1 MSILVKLTLALG
13 LAASLAL
20 AAAGRTDTGG
30 EAAPAAL
37 APAPAATKGEA
48 HELGR
53 RIYNFRCYFCHG
65 YSGDAQ
71 TLAATYLEPRPRN
84 FQATAPDAL
93 TRDSMLEA
101 VKSGRPG
108 SAMRGFAGIL
118 KPAEMEAVV
127 DFVRRE
133 FMADKAPNTRYH
145 TAENGWAD
153 HARYDAAFP
162 FATGKLALD
171 TPAEG
176 LTPEQRA
183 GRALFMTS
191 CISCH
196 DRAKVSDP
204 GAAWE
209 SRPLSYPRNGFAPGD
224 NTYTPGRGAP
234 PVDAVTSA
242 TPYHLHDQ
250 APTLANPS
258 AQERRGETLFQ
269 QNCAFC
275 HAADGTARNWIGS
288 FLEPHPRDL
297 TADASMAAMTRA
309 RLADVIRDG
318 LPDTSMPA
326 WKAVLKPA
334 EIDALVAY
342 VERAFHALA
351 PRAGRPST
359 APNSHP

>member
-1 MSILVKLTLALG
+1 MRTPGKLT
-13 LAASLAL
+13 
-20 AAAGRTDTGG
+20 
-30 EAAPAAL
+30 AAL
-37 APAPAATKGEA
+37 ALNLALLAGCTDAPREAAQAAMAPAVASGDAA

-71 TLAATYLEPRPRN
+71 TLAATYLEPRPRD
-84 FQATAPDAL
+84 FQATAPGAL
-93 TRDSMLEA
+93 SRQAMLAA
-101 VKSGRPG
+101 VKDGHPG
-108 SAMRGFAGIL
+108 TAMRGFAGIL
-118 KPAEMEAVV
+118 QPAEMEAVV

-133 FMADKAPNTRYH
+133 FMTDKAPNTRYH
-145 TAENGWAD
+145 TVENGWPD
-153 HARYDAAFP
+153 HARYAAAFP

-171 TPAEG
+171 APVEG
-176 LTPEQRA
+176 LTPAERA

-196 DRAKVSDP
+196 DRAKVSEP

-250 APTLANPS
+250 APALANPS

-297 TADASMAAMTRA
+297 TADAAMATMTRA
-309 RLADVIRDG
+309 RLAAAIRDG

-326 WKAVLKPA
+326 WKSVLTPA

-342 VERAFHALA
+342 IGRAFHKLA
-351 PRAGRPST
+351 PD
-359 APNSHP
+359 APAAPAARR

>member
-1 MSILVKLTLALG
+1 MRTPGKLT
-13 LAASLAL
+13 AALAL
-20 AAAGRTDTGG
+20 ALNLALAGCTDAPR
-30 EAAPAAL
+30 EAVQAAL
-37 APAPAATKGEA
+37 APAPAVAGGEA

-84 FQATAPDAL
+84 FQAAGPDAL
-93 TRDSMLEA
+93 PRAAMLAA
-101 VKSGRPG
+101 VKDGHPG
-108 SAMRGFAGIL
+108 TAMRGFAGIL

-145 TAENGWAD
+145 TVENGWPD
-153 HARYDAAFP
+153 HARYAAAFP

-171 TPAEG
+171 APLEG
-176 LTPEQRA
+176 LSPGERA

-196 DRAKVSDP
+196 DRAKVSEP

-209 SRPLSYPRNGFAPGD
+209 ARPLSYPRNGFAPGD

-250 APTLANPS
+250 APALANPS

-297 TADASMAAMTRA
+297 TADAAMATMTRA
-309 RLADVIRDG
+309 RLAAAIRDG

-326 WKAVLKPA
+326 WKSVLKPA

-342 VERAFHALA
+342 IERAFHKLA
-351 PRAGRPST
+351 P
-359 APNSHP
+359 